1 MESSDK
7 SKKISILIA
16 DDDENISKLISMEC
30 EEEGYS
36 VDVVS
41 DGQQAILKLRNNN
54 LYSLAIL
61 DWDMPMM
68 SGYDVCRMLREKGSK
83 IPILMVTAKDEIDDR
98 VKALDAGA
106 DDYLCKPFNIRELLA
121 RVRSL
126 VRRSIGETSE
136 KSILKFE
143 NITLNKDE
151 HRCTIASKEIHLTV
165 REFGL
170 LSALMGQPNQVF
182 PRGQLIQKVWGDD
195 YFGDESV
202 VDTYIKYL
210 RAKLKDSGEGELIK
224 TIRGVGFSLRRD

>member
-1 MESSDK
+1 MEPSDK

-16 DDDENISKLISMEC
+16 DDDINISQLISMEC

-54 LYSLAIL
+54 FYSLAIL

-68 SGYDVCRMLREKGSK
+68 SGYDVCKMLREKGAK

-136 KSILKFE
+136 KNILKFE
-143 NITLNKDE
+143 NIILNKDE
-151 HRCTIASKEIHLTV
+151 HRCIISGKEIHLTV
-165 REFGL
+165 REFDL
-170 LSALMGQPNQVF
+170 LSALMDRPNQVF
-182 PRGQLIQKVWGDD
+182 SRGKLIQKVWGDD

-210 RAKLKDSGEGELIK
+210 RSKIKESSEGELIK
-224 TIRGVGFSLRRD
+224 TIRGVGFSLRKD

>member
-41 DGQQAILKLRNNN
+41 DGQQAILKLRKNNFF
-54 LYSLAIL
+54 SLAIL

-151 HRCTIASKEIHLTV
+151 HRCTISNKEIHLTV
-165 REFGL
+165 REFEL
-170 LSALMGQPNQVF
+170 LAALMGQPNQVF

>member
-1 MESSDK
+1 MESTEK
-7 SKKISILIA
+7 VKKISILIA
-16 DDDENISKLISMEC
+16 DDDEDVLQLMSMEC

-41 DGQQAILKLRNNN
+41 DGQQAILKLRKNP
-54 LYSLAIL
+54 YELAIL

-68 SGYDVCRMLREKGSK
+68 SGYDVCRMLREKGAK
-83 IPILMVTAKDEIDDR
+83 IPILMVTAKYEVDDR

-126 VRRSIGETSE
+126 VRRNIGETSE
-136 KSILKFE
+136 KNILRFE
-143 NITLNKDE
+143 NIVLNKSE
-151 HRCTIASKEIHLTV
+151 HRCIISSKEIHLTV

-170 LSALMGQPNQVF
+170 LAALMDQPNQVF

-210 RAKLKDSGEGELIK
+210 RSKIKDTGEGDLIK
-224 TIRGVGFSLRRD
+224 TIRGVGFSLRKS

>member
-1 MESSDK
+1 MESTNN
-7 SKKISILIA
+7 KISILIA
-16 DDDENISKLISMEC
+16 DDDANISNLISMEC

-41 DGQQAILKLRNNN
+41 DGQQAILKLRNSN

-68 SGYDVCRMLREKGSK
+68 SGYDVCQRLREKGAK
-83 IPILMVTAKDEIDDR
+83 IPILMVTAKDEVDDR

-126 VRRSIGETSE
+126 VRRSVGETSD
-136 KSILKFE
+136 KNILKFE
-143 NITLNKDE
+143 NIILNKDE
-151 HRCTIASKEIHLTV
+151 HRCVISNKEVHLTV

-170 LSALMGQPNQVF
+170 LAALMDQPNQVF

-210 RAKLKDSGEGELIK
+210 RSKLKDSGEGELIK
-224 TIRGVGFSLRRD
+224 TIRGVGFSLRKD